1 MWWLVIAFIC
11 GGIAGTIAS
20 TKGRSQFGW
29 FFLAFLIG
37 PFALLVAV
45 LPPIA
50 NGRTTKKCPQC
61 SEIIKY
67 GAKVCKYCGSH
78 LENSTPKPNTNKTTA
93 CPTCGN
99 TDLRY
104 TILGGGKDGWECP
117 VCKR

>member
-37 PFALLVAV
+37 PFVFLVAV

-50 NGRTTKKCPQC
+50 NGKTTKKCPFC

-67 GAKVCKYCGSH
+67 NARICKYCTSP
-78 LENSTPKPNTNKTTA
+78 LELLPPKPPTGKVAA
-93 CPTCGN
+93 CPNCGN
-99 TDLRY
+99 TNLRY
-104 TILGGGKDGWECP
+104 TILDGGKSGLECP
-117 VCKR
+117 VCKH